1 VPLSA
6 DDIKNAFAALSAD
19 LASRDERAQ
28 IAITGGAALVLLF
41 NARETTK
48 DVDAFFIQPDPPRI
62 REAAARV
69 ARDLDL
75 AEDWLNDAAKGYF
88 VAISEGEVVYESTA
102 LIVQAVAIEQLLAMK
117 LAAWRDAIDRGDAG
131 LLLSKISGS
140 AQEIWSRVE
149 PFVPRSYLD
158 KASYAFDDLW
168 DSIHGT
174 SNSD

>member
-1 VPLSA
+1 MPLSA
-6 DDIKNAFAALSAD
+6 NDINNAFAALSAD
-19 LASRDERAQ
+19 LAGRDERAQ

-69 ARDLDL
+69 ARDLEL
-75 AEDWLNDAAKGYF
+75 PEDWLNDGARGYF
-88 VAISEGEVVYESTA
+88 VAISEGDVVYESPA
-102 LIVQAVAIEQLLAMK
+102 LVVQAVAIEQLLAMK
-117 LAAWRDAIDRGDAG
+117 LAAWRDAIDRGDAR
-131 LLLSKISGS
+131 LLLSKLEGS

-158 KASYAFDDLW
+158 KASNAFDDLW
-168 DSIHGT
+168 DSIHGAPD
-174 SNSD
+174 SH